1 MLLRVYV
8 NTAATSL
15 MRDKSSSYCIEAVLT
30 QDQVNTSTALSQ
42 SSSILSSC
50 CHLVQNLLV
59 SRCWCVSSQN
69 PEPGQEKL
77 T

>member
-8 NTAATSL
+8 NAAATSL

-30 QDQVNTSTALSQ
+30 QDHSVNTALSQ
-42 SSSILSSC
+42 GSSTLSSC

-59 SRCWCVSSQN
+59 SRCWCVSPRN

>member
-8 NTAATSL
+8 NAAATSL
-15 MRDKSSSYCIEAVLT
+15 MRDKSSSYCIEAVVT
-30 QDQVNTSTALSQ
+30 QDQVNTALSQ
-42 SSSILSSC
+42 SSSTLSSC

-59 SRCWCVSSQN
+59 SRCWCVSPRN

>member
-1 MLLRVYV
+1 MLLRGYV

-15 MRDKSSSYCIEAVLT
+15 MCDRSKSYRIEAVLI
-30 QDQVNTSTALSQ
+30 QDQVNTALSQ
-42 SSSILSSC
+42 SSSTLSSC
-50 CHLVQNLLV
+50 CHLGQNLLV
-59 SRCWCVSSQN
+59 SRCWCVSPQI